1 MAMNA
6 RYDVDAIKRAANGKT
21 LDILHDLCGV
31 PEEVVD
37 AALAGN
43 NREFP
48 CPKCGGSTRFRV
60 TSFDRGRVYCS
71 HCCRDKSEGSGDF
84 LSAVKWFN
92 DCSFSEA
99 LHLVADYLGVEPT
112 TGDSSVSASR
122 HAPTVAPNVAPPRRE
137 ERVDVYYYE
146 TQRGERLWR
155 VVRTERPDGSKTFKQ
170 ERFEN
175 GGWVAGLLPDP
186 NDGKKAIPV
195 PYNACALKTTLGL
208 IEIYVVEG
216 EKCADALNELFRSTG
231 TRRVATTL
239 AGGSSQASRWRLFVS
254 GLPRVP
260 VVVLG
265 DDDKPGR
272 KAVDETLEAF
282 RNAGFDVRSKIFD
295 APPTFRGNGY
305 DVADWI
311 AARRAEGLTDLLI
324 FDRLDRETR
333 QEEKTNETPSEGL
346 FVKIRSLAEYEDRD
360 FEWIWPGY
368 FPTAG
373 ISLVG
378 GEPGVGKST
387 LLAWFA
393 ASLSV
398 GRPFPNEPFE
408 EREPCSVLMFRGE
421 DDVSRVVKK
430 KAAQF
435 GADLSKIIVY
445 EEFVEAGKLLPPSLQ
460 RLDALENAIDAT
472 ERRTGVPCR
481 AIIVDPVS
489 IAWGDDVDT
498 NRQADVRAVLRPL
511 QIFVE
516 RRNLAAILVTH
527 LRKSGTNDKST
538 LKDRFIGSIDVV
550 AAARVAYLLQ
560 KKKKRPGYSE
570 MSCAKSNCFDCSKK
584 ESLLWTMDENGD
596 LAMEFATNQFDAE
609 GKKTKR
615 EEKEET
621 ATRWIL
627 DYFSQHGTDDPERGR
642 TVRRGKYTQGD
653 DADGI
658 WVAAKN
664 NDLLARNV
672 VKDALAALRVQA
684 WHSGKDYYYSLPNS
698 EAPSDL

>member
-48 CPKCGGSTRFRV
+48 CPKCGGTTRFRV

-84 LSAVKWFN
+84 LSAVKWYN

-99 LHLVADYLGVEPT
+99 LSLVADYLGVEPT
-112 TGDSSVSASR
+112 TGVSASQR
-122 HAPTVAPNVAPPRRE
+122 AQTVAAAVAPPRRE
-137 ERVDVYYYE
+137 ERTDVYYYE

-195 PYNACALKTTLGL
+195 PYNACALKATLGL
-208 IEIYVVEG
+208 AEIYVVEG

-239 AGGSSQASRWRLFVS
+239 AGGSSQASRWRMFVS

-272 KAVDETLEAF
+272 KAVDETVEAF
-282 RNAGFDVRSKIFD
+282 KNAGFDVRAKIFD

-305 DVADWI
+305 DVADWL
-311 AARRAEGLTDLLI
+311 ADRRAEGLTDALV

-333 QEEKTNETPSEGL
+333 QEEKTDETPSEGL
-346 FVKIRSLAEYEDRD
+346 FVKIRSLDEYEDKD

-373 ISLVG
+373 ISLIG

-387 LLAWFA
+387 FLSWFA
-393 ASLSV
+393 ATLST
-398 GRPFPNEPFE
+398 GTPFFNEPFE
-408 EREPCSVLMFRGE
+408 ERDPASVLIFRGE

-435 GADLSKIIVY
+435 GADLSKIVVY
-445 EEFVEAGKLLPPSLQ
+445 EEFTEAGKLLPPSLQ
-460 RLDALENAIDAT
+460 RLDALAAAVDAT
-472 ERRTGVPCR
+472 ERKTGVPCR
-481 AIIVDPVS
+481 AIFVDPVS
-489 IAWGDDVDT
+489 IAWGDGVDSNKQT
-498 NRQADVRAVLRPL
+498 DVRAVLRPL

-516 RRNLAAILVTH
+516 ERNLAAVLVTH
-527 LRKSGTNDKST
+527 LRKSTTNDKSS
-538 LKDRFIGSIDVV
+538 LKDRFIGAIDTI
-550 AAARVAYLLQ
+550 AAARVAYLL
-560 KKKKRPGYSE
+560 RRTSSGPV
-570 MSCAKSNCFDCSKK
+570 MSCVKSNCFDYRDV
-584 ESLLWTMDENGD
+584 EALTYGIDENGYFSIRPV
-596 LAMEFATNQFDAE
+596 L
-609 GKKTKR
+609 R
-615 EEKEET
+615 EESDGGEEKKGVRAERRDR
-621 ATRWIL
+621 ATEWTMR
-627 DYFSQHGTDDPERGR
+627 YFREHGEDVEERGR
-642 TVRRGKYTQGD
+642 TVRRGKFKQSD
-653 DADGI
+653 DPKGI
-658 WVAAKN
+658 FGAAANEDLFTISEIRRALTDLGVDAWNEGKN
-664 NDLLARNV
+664 YFFSLRNFET
-672 VKDALAALRVQA
+672 
-684 WHSGKDYYYSLPNS
+684 N
-698 EAPSDL
+698 

>member
-1 MAMNA
+1 MSSSALSLIA
-6 RYDVDAIKRAANGKT
+6 
-21 LDILHDLCGV
+21 LILL
-31 PEEVVD
+31 
-37 AALAGN
+37 
-43 NREFP
+43 R
-48 CPKCGGSTRFRV
+48 
-60 TSFDRGRVYCS
+60 
-71 HCCRDKSEGSGDF
+71 
-84 LSAVKWFN
+84 
-92 DCSFSEA
+92 
-99 LHLVADYLGVEPT
+99 
-112 TGDSSVSASR
+112 
-122 HAPTVAPNVAPPRRE
+122 
-137 ERVDVYYYE
+137 
-146 TQRGERLWR
+146 
-155 VVRTERPDGSKTFKQ
+155 
-170 ERFEN
+170 
-175 GGWVAGLLPDP
+175 
-186 NDGKKAIPV
+186 
-195 PYNACALKTTLGL
+195 
-208 IEIYVVEG
+208 
-216 EKCADALNELFRSTG
+216 
-231 TRRVATTL
+231 
-239 AGGSSQASRWRLFVS
+239 
-254 GLPRVP
+254 
-260 VVVLG
+260 
-265 DDDKPGR
+265 
-272 KAVDETLEAF
+272 
-282 RNAGFDVRSKIFD
+282 IFD

-311 AARRAEGLTDLLI
+311 ADRRAEGLTDLLI

-333 QEEKTNETPSEGL
+333 QEEKTDETPSEGL
-346 FVKIRSLAEYEDRD
+346 FVKIRTLAEYEDRD

-373 ISLVG
+373 ISLIG

-435 GADLSKIIVY
+435 GADLSKIVVY
-445 EEFVEAGKLLPPSLQ
+445 EEFTEAGKLLPPSLQ

>member
-31 PEEVVD
+31 PEDVID
-37 AALAGN
+37 AALVGN

-48 CPKCGGSTRFRV
+48 CPKCGGTTRFRV
-60 TSFDRGRVYCS
+60 TSLDQGRVYCS

-92 DCSFSEA
+92 ECSFSET
-99 LHLVADYLGVEPT
+99 LSLVADYLGVEPT
-112 TGDSSVSASR
+112 TGASASQR
-122 HAPTVAPNVAPPRRE
+122 AQTVAPTVAPPRRE
-137 ERVDVYYYE
+137 ERTDVYYYE

-195 PYNACALKTTLGL
+195 PYNACALRTTLGL
-208 IEIYVVEG
+208 AEIYVVEG

-272 KAVDETLEAF
+272 KAVDETVEAF

-295 APPTFRGNGY
+295 APPTFRGVGY

-311 AARRAEGLTDLLI
+311 ADRRAEGLTDLLI

-333 QEEKTNETPSEGL
+333 QEEKPNETPNL
-346 FVKIRSLAEYEDRD
+346 AVKIRSLAEYEDRD

-373 ISLVG
+373 ISLIG

-430 KAAQF
+430 KAGQF
-435 GADLSKIIVY
+435 GADLSKIVVY
-445 EEFVEAGKLLPPSLQ
+445 EEFTEAGKLLPPSLQ
-460 RLDALENAIDAT
+460 RLDALENAIDST
-472 ERRTGVPCR
+472 ERKTGVPCR
-481 AIIVDPVS
+481 AVIVDPVS

-516 RRNLAAILVTH
+516 RRNIAAILVTH
-527 LRKSGTNDKST
+527 LRKSGANDRST

-560 KKKKRPGYSE
+560 KKRNLPGYSE

-584 ESLLWTMDENGD
+584 EALLWTMDENGD
-596 LAMEFATNQFDAE
+596 LAMEFAANKFDAGE
-609 GKKTKR
+609 KKTKR

-642 TVRRGKYTQGD
+642 TVRRGKYAQGD

-698 EAPSDL
+698 EAPSD

>member
-31 PEEVVD
+31 PNDVID

-99 LHLVADYLGVEPT
+99 LSLVADYLGVEPT

-122 HAPTVAPNVAPPRRE
+122 HAPTVAPPRRE

-195 PYNACALKTTLGL
+195 PYNACALKATLGL

-216 EKCADALNELFRSTG
+216 EKCADALNELFRLAG

-272 KAVDETLEAF
+272 KAVDETVEAF
-282 RNAGFDVRSKIFD
+282 RNAGFDVRAKIFD
-295 APPTFRGNGY
+295 APPTFRGAGY

-311 AARRAEGLTDLLI
+311 ADRRAEGLTDLLI

-346 FVKIRSLAEYEDRD
+346 FVKIRSLDEYEDRD

-435 GADLSKIIVY
+435 GADLSKIIVF
-445 EEFVEAGKLLPPSLQ
+445 EEFTEAGKFVPPSLQ
-460 RLDALENAIDAT
+460 RLDSLAAAVDAT
-472 ERRTGVPCR
+472 ERKTGVPCR
-481 AIIVDPVS
+481 AIFVDPIS
-489 IAWGDDVDT
+489 IAWGDGVDSNKQT
-498 NRQADVRAVLRPL
+498 DVRAVLRPL
-511 QIFVE
+511 QVFVE
-516 RRNLAAILVTH
+516 ERNLAAILVTH
-527 LRKSGTNDKST
+527 LRKSGTNDKSS
-538 LKDRFIGSIDVV
+538 LKDRFIGAIDVI
-550 AAARVAYLLQ
+550 AAARVAYLLRSLR
-560 KKKKRPGYSE
+560 KRPGYSE
-570 MSCAKSNCFDCSKK
+570 MRCVKSNCFDYRNVDA
-584 ESLLWTMDENGD
+584 LQWTMDANGELYMD
-596 LAMEFATNQFDAE
+596 FDAGKDDDFDAE
-609 GKKTKR
+609 PKKSKK
-615 EEKEET
+615 EEKEE
-621 ATRWIL
+621 AARRWVL
-627 DYFSQHGTDDPERGR
+627 NYFSEHGTDDPEHVR
-642 TVRRGKYTQGD
+642 TVRRGQYKPGD

-664 NDLLARNV
+664 NDLLAR
-672 VKDALAALRVQA
+672 DTIREALSALRVEA
-684 WHSGKDYYYSLPNS
+684 WNFKKEYYFSLPHS
-698 EAPSDL
+698 EPADG

>member
-1 MAMNA
+1 M
-6 RYDVDAIKRAANGKT
+6 RYNIDAIKRAAQGRT
-21 LDILHDLCGV
+21 LDVLHDLCGV
-31 PEEVVD
+31 PNDVVD
-37 AALAGN
+37 AAVVGN

-48 CPKCGGSTRFRV
+48 CPKCGGKTRFRV
-60 TSFDRGRVYCS
+60 TSLDRGRVYCS

-92 DCSFSEA
+92 ECSFSEA
-99 LHLVADYLGVEPT
+99 LALVADYLGVEPT
-112 TGDSSVSASR
+112 TGVTPGRSAQSF
-122 HAPTVAPNVAPPRRE
+122 ASNVAPPRRE
-137 ERVDVYYYE
+137 ERTDVYYYE

-155 VVRTERPDGSKTFKQ
+155 VVRTERPDGSKTFRQ

-208 IEIYVVEG
+208 TEIYVVEG
-216 EKCADALNELFRSTG
+216 EKCADSLNELFCSVG
-231 TRRVATTL
+231 TPRVATTV

-272 KAVDETLEAF
+272 KALDETVEAF
-282 RNAGFDVRSKIFD
+282 RNAGFDVRAKIFD
-295 APPTFRGNGY
+295 APPTFRENGY

-311 AARRAEGLTDLLI
+311 ADRRAEGLTDALV

-333 QEEKTNETPSEGL
+333 QEGKTGETPTL
-346 FVKIRSLAEYEDRD
+346 AVKIRSLAEYEDRD

-387 LLAWFA
+387 LLTWFA

-408 EREPCSVLMFRGE
+408 EREPCSVLFFRGE
-421 DDVSRVVKK
+421 DDISRVVKK

-435 GADLSKIIVY
+435 GADLSKIVVY
-445 EEFVEAGKLLPPSLQ
+445 EEFAEAGKILPPSLQ
-460 RLDALENAIDAT
+460 RLDALGNAIDAT
-472 ERRTGVPCR
+472 ERETGAPCR
-481 AIIVDPVS
+481 AIFVDPVS
-489 IAWGDDVDT
+489 IAWGDDVDA

-527 LRKSGTNDKST
+527 LRKTGTNDKST

-560 KKKKRPGYSE
+560 KKRKRPGYSE
-570 MSCAKSNCFDCSKK
+570 MSCVKSNCFDCSKK

-596 LAMEFATNQFDAE
+596 LAMEFATNQFTAE
-609 GKKTKR
+609 KEKTKR

-627 DYFSQHGTDDPERGR
+627 DYFSQYGTADPERGR
-642 TVRRGKYTQGD
+642 TVRRGKYAQGD

-664 NDLLARNV
+664 NDLLTRNV
-672 VKDALAALRVQA
+672 VKDALAALRVHA
-684 WHSGKDYYYSLPNS
+684 WHTGKDYYYSLPNS
-698 EAPSDL
+698 EAPSD

>member
-1 MAMNA
+1 MK
-6 RYDVDAIKRAANGKT
+6 YDVDAIKRAANGKA

-31 PEEVVD
+31 PEEAVD

-71 HCCRDKSEGSGDF
+71 HCCRDKSEGSSDF
-84 LSAVKWFN
+84 LGAVKWYN
-92 DCSFSEA
+92 DCSFSET

-112 TGDSSVSASR
+112 SGVSASQY
-122 HAPTVAPNVAPPRRE
+122 APTLAPSAAPPRPE
-137 ERVDVYYYE
+137 ERTDVFYYE

-155 VVRTERPDGSKTFKQ
+155 VLRTRRPDGSKTFKQ

-195 PYNACALKTTLGL
+195 PYNACALKATLGL
-208 IEIYVVEG
+208 AEIYVVEG

-239 AGGSSQASRWRLFVS
+239 AGGSSQASRWRFFVS

-272 KAVDETLEAF
+272 KAVDETVEAF
-282 RNAGFDVRSKIFD
+282 KNAGFDVRSKIFD

-305 DVADWI
+305 DVADWLDD
-311 AARRAEGLTDLLI
+311 RRAEGLTDLLI

-333 QEEKTNETPSEGL
+333 QEERTDEAASGGL
-346 FVKIRSLAEYEDRD
+346 FVKIRSLDEYEDKD

-387 LLAWFA
+387 FLSWFA
-393 ASLSV
+393 ATLST
-398 GRPFPNEPFE
+398 GTPFFNEPFE

-435 GADLSKIIVY
+435 GADLSKIVVF
-445 EEFVEAGKLLPPSLQ
+445 EEFGESSKLLPPSLQ
-460 RLDALENAIDAT
+460 RLDALAAAVDAT
-472 ERRTGVPCR
+472 ERKTGVPCR
-481 AIIVDPVS
+481 AIFVDPVS
-489 IAWGDDVDT
+489 IAWGDGVDSNKQT
-498 NRQADVRAVLRPL
+498 DVRAVLRPL

-516 RRNLAAILVTH
+516 ERNLAAVLVTH
-527 LRKSGTNDKST
+527 LRKSTTNDKSS
-538 LKDRFIGSIDVV
+538 LKDRFIGAIDTI
-550 AAARVAYLLQ
+550 AAARVAYLL
-560 KKKKRPGYSE
+560 RRTSSGPV
-570 MSCAKSNCFDCSKK
+570 MSCVKSNCFDYRDVEALTYGIDDNGCFSIRPVLREETESNEEKK
-584 ESLLWTMDENGD
+584 NVRAERRDRATEWTMRYFREYGEDV
-596 LAMEFATNQFDAE
+596 E
-609 GKKTKR
+609 G
-615 EEKEET
+615 
-621 ATRWIL
+621 
-627 DYFSQHGTDDPERGR
+627 RGR
-642 TVRRGKYTQGD
+642 TVRRGKFKQSD
-653 DADGI
+653 DPKGI
-658 WVAAKN
+658 FGAAANEDLFTISEIRRALTDLGAEAWNEGKN
-664 NDLLARNV
+664 YFFSLRNFET
-672 VKDALAALRVQA
+672 
-684 WHSGKDYYYSLPNS
+684 N
-698 EAPSDL
+698 

>member
-31 PEEVVD
+31 PEDVVD

-84 LSAVKWFN
+84 LSAVKWYN

-99 LHLVADYLGVEPT
+99 LSLVADYLGVEPT
-112 TGDSSVSASR
+112 TGDSASR
-122 HAPTVAPNVAPPRRE
+122 HAPTVAPNVAAPRRE
-137 ERVDVYYYE
+137 ERTDVYYYE

-195 PYNACALKTTLGL
+195 PYNACALKATLGL

-231 TRRVATTL
+231 ARRVATTL

-254 GLPRVP
+254 GLPRIP

-282 RNAGFDVRSKIFD
+282 RNAGFDVRAKIFD
-295 APPTFRGNGY
+295 APPTFRGAGY

-311 AARRAEGLTDLLI
+311 ADRRAEGLTDLLI

-333 QEEKTNETPSEGL
+333 QEEKTDETPNL
-346 FVKIRSLAEYEDRD
+346 AVKIRTLAEYEDRD

-373 ISLVG
+373 ISLIG

-435 GADLSKIIVY
+435 GADLSKIVVY
-445 EEFVEAGKLLPPSLQ
+445 EEFTEAGKLLPPSLQ

>member
-31 PEEVVD
+31 PNDVID

-43 NREFP
+43 NREFS
-48 CPKCGGSTRFRV
+48 CPKCGGTTRFRV

-84 LSAVKWFN
+84 LSAVKWYN

-99 LHLVADYLGVEPT
+99 LRLVADYLGVEPT
-112 TGDSSVSASR
+112 TGDSSVLASR

-137 ERVDVYYYE
+137 ERTDVYYYE

-195 PYNACALKTTLGL
+195 PYNACALKATLGL
-208 IEIYVVEG
+208 AEIYVVEG
-216 EKCADALNELFRSTG
+216 EKCADALNELFRLAG

-272 KAVDETLEAF
+272 KAVDETVEAF
-282 RNAGFDVRSKIFD
+282 KNAGFDVRSKIFD
-295 APPTFRGNGY
+295 APPTFRGAGY

-311 AARRAEGLTDLLI
+311 ADRRAEGLTDLLI

-346 FVKIRSLAEYEDRD
+346 FVKIRSLDEYEDKD

-373 ISLVG
+373 ISLIG

-387 LLAWFA
+387 FLSWFA
-393 ASLSV
+393 ATLST
-398 GRPFPNEPFE
+398 GTPFFNEPFE
-408 EREPCSVLMFRGE
+408 ERDPASVLIFRGE

-435 GADLSKIIVY
+435 GADLSKIVVY
-445 EEFVEAGKLLPPSLQ
+445 EEFTEAGKLLPPSLQ
-460 RLDALENAIDAT
+460 RLDALAAAVDAT
-472 ERRTGVPCR
+472 ERKTGVPCR
-481 AIIVDPVS
+481 AIFVDPVS
-489 IAWGDDVDT
+489 IAWGDGVDSNKQT
-498 NRQADVRAVLRPL
+498 DVRAVLRPL

-516 RRNLAAILVTH
+516 ERNLAAVLVTH
-527 LRKSGTNDKST
+527 LRKSTTNDKSS
-538 LKDRFIGSIDVV
+538 LKDRFIGAIDTI
-550 AAARVAYLLQ
+550 AAARVAYLL
-560 KKKKRPGYSE
+560 RRTSSGPV
-570 MSCAKSNCFDCSKK
+570 MSCVKSNCFDYRDV
-584 ESLLWTMDENGD
+584 EALTYGIDENGYFSIRPV
-596 LAMEFATNQFDAE
+596 L
-609 GKKTKR
+609 R
-615 EEKEET
+615 EEADGGEEKKGVRAERRDR
-621 ATRWIL
+621 ATEWTMR
-627 DYFSQHGTDDPERGR
+627 YFREHGEDVEGRGR
-642 TVRRGKYTQGD
+642 TVRRGKFKQSD
-653 DADGI
+653 DPKGI
-658 WVAAKN
+658 FGAAANEDLFTISEIRRALTDLGVDAWNEGKN
-664 NDLLARNV
+664 
-672 VKDALAALRVQA
+672 
-684 WHSGKDYYYSLPNS
+684 YFFSLKNF
-698 EAPSDL
+698 ETN

>member
-1 MAMNA
+1 MK
-6 RYDVDAIKRAANGKT
+6 YDVDAIKRAANGKT

-84 LSAVKWFN
+84 LSAVKWYN
-92 DCSFSEA
+92 ECSFSEA
-99 LHLVADYLGVEPT
+99 LSLVADYLGVEPT

-122 HAPTVAPNVAPPRRE
+122 HAPTIAPPRRE
-137 ERVDVYYYE
+137 ERTEVYYYE

-195 PYNACALKTTLGL
+195 PYNACALKATLGL

-216 EKCADALNELFRSTG
+216 EKCADALNELFRLAG

-295 APPTFRGNGY
+295 APPTFRGAGY

-311 AARRAEGLTDLLI
+311 ADRRAEGLTDLLI

-333 QEEKTNETPSEGL
+333 QEEKTDETPSEGL
-346 FVKIRSLAEYEDRD
+346 FVKIRSLDEYEDKD

-373 ISLVG
+373 ISLIG

-387 LLAWFA
+387 FLSWFA
-393 ASLSV
+393 ATLST
-398 GRPFPNEPFE
+398 GTPFFNEPFE
-408 EREPCSVLMFRGE
+408 ERDPASVLIFRGE

-435 GADLSKIIVY
+435 GADLSKIVVY
-445 EEFVEAGKLLPPSLQ
+445 EEFTEAGKLLPPSLQ
-460 RLDALENAIDAT
+460 RLDALAAAVDAT
-472 ERRTGVPCR
+472 ERKTGVPCR
-481 AIIVDPVS
+481 AIFVDPVS
-489 IAWGDDVDT
+489 IAWGDGVDSNKQT
-498 NRQADVRAVLRPL
+498 DVRAVLRPL

-516 RRNLAAILVTH
+516 ERNLAAVLVTH
-527 LRKSGTNDKST
+527 LRKSTTNDKSS
-538 LKDRFIGSIDVV
+538 LKDRFIGAIDTI
-550 AAARVAYLLQ
+550 AAARVAYLL
-560 KKKKRPGYSE
+560 RRTSSGPV
-570 MSCAKSNCFDCSKK
+570 MSCVKSNCFDYRDVEALTYGIDEHGHFSIRPVLREEADGGEEKK
-584 ESLLWTMDENGD
+584 GVRAERRDRAVEWTMRY
-596 LAMEFATNQFDAE
+596 F
-609 GKKTKR
+609 R
-615 EEKEET
+615 E
-621 ATRWIL
+621 
-627 DYFSQHGTDDPERGR
+627 HGEDVEERGR
-642 TVRRGKYTQGD
+642 TVRRGKFKQSD
-653 DADGI
+653 DPKGI
-658 WVAAKN
+658 FSAAANEDLFTISEIRRALTDLGVDAWNEGKN
-664 NDLLARNV
+664 
-672 VKDALAALRVQA
+672 
-684 WHSGKDYYYSLPNS
+684 YFFSLKNF
-698 EAPSDL
+698 ETN